1 MNYFDVQRWPGL
13 ERWCGWREQGWEGVQ
28 AHPGRAFD
36 QGHPWEPQTEVC
48 IKVAYRNLFW
58 NHKWDQPPL
67 ATDTN
72 AVSALSTTWQHNVKT
87 TSGAGFF
94 KCFFWR
100 WYAGASIEF
109 ETNKGR
115 VISFHPYL
123 ATRFERMSK
132 FILCLKMTIPRQK
145 DKEVTIRAS
154 PGQEIIMLKIK

>member
-1 MNYFDVQRWPGL
+1 MVEPGALVWMEGERMGGSSSSPRESIWPGS
-13 ERWCGWREQGWEGVQ
+13 
-28 AHPGRAFD
+28 PMRASNR
-36 QGHPWEPQTEVC
+36 GLSAP
-48 IKVAYRNLFW
+48 YRNLFL
-58 NHKWDQPPL
+58 K
-67 ATDTN
+67 
-72 AVSALSTTWQHNVKT
+72 SASLGNRHHCCISVINNVIWQHNVKT
-87 TSGAGFF
+87 TSGASSLNV
-94 KCFFWR
+94 FFWR

-115 VISFHPYL
+115 IISFHPYL